1 MRYLIMVILL
11 VCVFLSGCEYII
23 PHTSDA
29 LSQTKQLEELQK
41 QTKQIEK
48 QTDALERLSKSAERL
63 ANPQRTGLPE

>member
-1 MRYLIMVILL
+1 MRYVVIITLL
-11 VCVFLSGCEYII
+11 FCIFLSGCEYVI

-48 QTDALERLSKSAERL
+48 QTDALERLSNSAEKL
-63 ANPQRTGLPE
+63 ANPQN

>member
-1 MRYLIMVILL
+1 MRYVLIFTLLFCIL
-11 VCVFLSGCEYII
+11 LSGCEYVI

-48 QTDALERLSKSAERL
+48 QTDALERLSNAAEKL
-63 ANPQRTGLPE
+63 ANPQN